1 MHASYYAKALFGLS
15 RDKNQSEQQDLVVRL
30 LRVLKANGHIKL
42 LPAILREYE
51 RIEYIQKKK
60 RGAILSVV
68 KLTHQEKLKRDINLY
83 RNQLGL
89 AEKKIEVKIDAHLI
103 GGFTLQ
109 TESTMTDA
117 SYKKMLLELYRR
129 MVAT

>member
-15 RDKNQSEQQDLVVRL
+15 RGKNHNEQQDLVVRL
-30 LRVLKANGHIKL
+30 LRVLKSNGHIKL

-51 RIEYIQKKK
+51 RIEYAQRKK
-60 RGAILSVV
+60 RGAVLSVA

-109 TESTMTDA
+109 TENTIADA